1 MEWKFSADKERY
13 GNIIGEV
20 IHHTLFEDGTITKYD
35 VKFGDKT
42 IKNIPTNMLK
52 VVKEQSHSHG
62 ATEDDELDEIDRE
75 SNAKADLIRAKAERE
90 RASPI
95 FIFEQVMIKR
105 EKTIINKSL
114 NFTAIVNLCIVF
126 IG

>member
-1 MEWKFSADKERY
+1 MKLNKSTLTKIIKEVIAETDGFPKLLNKNKEVAHNWATHMEWKFSADKERY

-52 VVKEQSHSHG
+52 VVKEQSHSHE
-62 ATEDDELDEIDRE
+62 ADEDDEEDEE
-75 SNAKADLIRAKAERE
+75 
-90 RASPI
+90 
-95 FIFEQVMIKR
+95 
-105 EKTIINKSL
+105 
-114 NFTAIVNLCIVF
+114 
-126 IG
+126 

>member
-1 MEWKFSADKERY
+1 MKLNKSTLTKIIKEVIAESDGFPKLLNKNKEVNHNWATHMEWKFSADKERY

-52 VVKEQSHSHG
+52 VVKEQSHSHEADEG
-62 ATEDDELDEIDRE
+62 DEEDEDE
-75 SNAKADLIRAKAERE
+75 K
-90 RASPI
+90 
-95 FIFEQVMIKR
+95 
-105 EKTIINKSL
+105 
-114 NFTAIVNLCIVF
+114 
-126 IG
+126 